1 MTSQCKWPI
10 HIEKEK
16 KEKRK
21 KTITRKKNKSVD
33 GMKVQLMR
41 YIFLT
46 VILGKFL
53 VMSSFNSEQLHDKLP
68 VNKFLQF
75 IVTCYTFGATFVA
88 RQCKTA
94 CSCWTNHCLLKSI
107 IARVVGQKHFLL
119 FISCVIKVSFYWSS
133 LL

>member
-1 MTSQCKWPI
+1 
-10 HIEKEK
+10 
-16 KEKRK
+16 
-21 KTITRKKNKSVD
+21 
-33 GMKVQLMR
+33 MR

-53 VMSSFNSEQLHDKLP
+53 GMSSFNSEQLQDKLP
-68 VNKFLQF
+68 VNEFLQF
-75 IVTCYTFGATFVA
+75 IVTCYTFGA
-88 RQCKTA
+88 TA

-107 IARVVGQKHFLL
+107 IARVEGQKHFLL